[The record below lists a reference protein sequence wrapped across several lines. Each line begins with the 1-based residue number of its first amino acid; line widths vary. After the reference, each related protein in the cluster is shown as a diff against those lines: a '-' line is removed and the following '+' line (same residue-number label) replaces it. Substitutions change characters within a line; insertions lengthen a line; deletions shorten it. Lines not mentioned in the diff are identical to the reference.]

1 MPGLGTDSRLSQDAS
16 PNHRPGPPCLNCLRA
31 SSWGGRC
38 LSPRFLKSRQLLRA
52 RESQEDYDCR
62 PSPITPSSCPGP
74 PENPFPVGEDVI
86 IISHIKATC
95 KRHSQNGSVTDVRV
109 GWGSREEGD

>member
-86 IISHIKATC
+86 IIATL
-95 KRHSQNGSVTDVRV
+95 KQLVSDILKMGA
-109 GWGSREEGD
+109 